1 MFAQGVSG
9 LLRRINRASPD
20 HVAAISA
27 VELWDGPDPAE
38 KTESKL
44 EQKPG
49 AINFPAGEF
58 FEKSAPYMIDRLW

>member
-38 KTESKL
+38 ETESKR

-58 FEKSAPYMIDRLW
+58 FEKSPPYMYR